1 MTEEIFLTGRLS
13 RILDHDMTDKPESDR
28 RHAPAT
34 RLAHGGRGEAGS
46 PFVNPPVIHAS
57 TVLFD
62 SVAQMKGKSNTPAK
76 WTYGRRGTPTSASLE
91 EMIAELEGAEGCV
104 LTPSGASACA
114 IGLMSVLSAGD
125 HVLVMDSAYAPT
137 RFVCDGVLKRFG
149 VETTYFDPLIGAGIT
164 DLFRPNTK
172 AVFVE
177 APGSLTF
184 EMPDIPAIAAAAHAR
199 DLVVL
204 MDNTWAT
211 PLFFAPLAHGVDI
224 SIMAATKYVVGHSDA
239 LIGTISAGPRA
250 WKKVKQTHGDLGMF
264 TGPDDMYLAL
274 RGLRTMAV
282 RLAHHQKSALE
293 IAQWLEGRPEV
304 TRVLYP
310 ALPSD
315 PGHAIWKRDFKGASG
330 LFSFELKPG
339 SEAAVAAFLD
349 GLELFGLGYSWGGFE
364 SLAIPADPKGI
375 RTARPWT
382 AAGPLVR
389 LQIGLEDTADL
400 IADLA
405 AGLGR
410 YTATA

>member
-1 MTEEIFLTGRLS
+1 MTER
-13 RILDHDMTDKPESDR
+13 PESKR
-28 RHAPAT
+28 QHGPLT
-34 RLAHGGRGEAGS
+34 HLAHGGRGEAGS

-62 SVAQMKGKSNTPAK
+62 SVAQMKGKAEKPAK
-76 WTYGRRGTPTSASLE
+76 WTYGRRGTPTSAALE
-91 EMIAELEGAEGCV
+91 EMIAEMEGAEGCV

-114 IGLMSVLSAGD
+114 VALLAVLSAGD
-125 HVLVMDSAYAPT
+125 HLLMIDSAYAPT
-137 RFVCDGVLKRFG
+137 RFVCDGLLKKFG
-149 VETTYFDPLIGAGIT
+149 VETTYFDPLIGAGIA
-164 DLFRPNTK
+164 DLIRPNTR

-184 EMPDIPAIAAAAHAR
+184 EMPDIPAIARIAHAH

-211 PLFFAPLAHGVDI
+211 PLFFKPLDHGVDV

-239 LIGTISAGPRA
+239 LVGTISAGPRA
-250 WKKVKQTHGDLGMF
+250 WKKVKQTHGDMGMF

-274 RGLRTMAV
+274 RGLRTMGI
-282 RLAHHQKSALE
+282 RLAHHQTSALA
-293 IAQWLEGRPEV
+293 IAEWLQGRPEV
-304 TRVLYP
+304 ARVCHP

-315 PGHAIWKRDFKGASG
+315 PGHTIWKRDFKGASG
-330 LFSFELKPG
+330 LFSFELNPV
-339 SEAAVAAFLD
+339 SAEAVAAFLD

-364 SLAIPADPKGI
+364 SLAIPADPHGI

-382 AAGPLVR
+382 AEGPMVR

-400 IADLA
+400 IADLE
-405 AGLGR
+405 AGLAR
-410 YTATA
+410 LTAIG